1 MHTQSDLKLMYNSKL
16 SVIATNRSEKPAKGQ
31 IICQR
36 TDYLS
41 FYRFTDLLNNR
52 LKLSELNVCQKNFT
66 NCDFRIQMQ
75 C

>member
-1 MHTQSDLKLMYNSKL
+1 MLIK
-16 SVIATNRSEKPAKGQ
+16 SEKPAKGQ

-41 FYRFTDLLNNR
+41 FHRFIDLLNDR
-52 LKLSELNVCQKNFT
+52 LKLSELSVCRKNCI